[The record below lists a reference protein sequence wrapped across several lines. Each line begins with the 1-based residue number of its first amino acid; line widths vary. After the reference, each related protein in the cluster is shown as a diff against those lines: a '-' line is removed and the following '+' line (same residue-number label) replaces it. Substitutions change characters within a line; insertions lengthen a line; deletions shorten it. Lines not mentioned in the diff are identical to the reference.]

1 MPKARHGNFSWLI
14 AKLGLLVIALISYP
28 FLQPTVRLLQLQS
41 LSHFCLTTCQARA
54 GFSLQYINSPIL
66 TSGTLL
72 TEEHKLLELSVWCIL
87 HLSVELWWQTW
98 MHCVFFI
105 FQFAKVDALRFAFC
119 TLQVRNRAKVDVGCG
134 QIEGGGIIAVR
145 ATKLRPPANLPQ
157 HILLK

>member
-28 FLQPTVRLLQLQS
+28 FLQPTVRLLQLQFS
-41 LSHFCLTTCQARA
+41 SHFCLSTGPARA
-54 GFSLQYINSPIL
+54 GLSLQYIKFPIL

-72 TEEHKLLELSVWCIL
+72 TEKHKLFFGIISLMRF
-87 HLSVELWWQTW
+87 TW
-98 MHCVFFI
+98 MHCVFFV

>member
-1 MPKARHGNFSWLI
+1 M
-14 AKLGLLVIALISYP
+14 
-28 FLQPTVRLLQLQS
+28 RLLQLQS
-41 LSHFCLTTCQARA
+41 SSHFCLTTYQARA

-72 TEEHKLLELSVWCIL
+72 TEEYKLLFWNH
-87 HLSVELWWQTW
+87 HLDQRRAMMVDLDALR
-98 MHCVFFI
+98 FFV

>member
-1 MPKARHGNFSWLI
+1 MHFTSQRRAMMADLDALRFS
-14 AKLGLLVIALISYP
+14 
-28 FLQPTVRLLQLQS
+28 
-41 LSHFCLTTCQARA
+41 
-54 GFSLQYINSPIL
+54 
-66 TSGTLL
+66 
-72 TEEHKLLELSVWCIL
+72 
-87 HLSVELWWQTW
+87 
-98 MHCVFFI
+98 I

>member
-1 MPKARHGNFSWLI
+1 MHFTSQRRAMMADLD
-14 AKLGLLVIALISYP
+14 AL
-28 FLQPTVRLLQLQS
+28 R
-41 LSHFCLTTCQARA
+41 
-54 GFSLQYINSPIL
+54 
-66 TSGTLL
+66 
-72 TEEHKLLELSVWCIL
+72 
-87 HLSVELWWQTW
+87 
-98 MHCVFFI
+98 FFI